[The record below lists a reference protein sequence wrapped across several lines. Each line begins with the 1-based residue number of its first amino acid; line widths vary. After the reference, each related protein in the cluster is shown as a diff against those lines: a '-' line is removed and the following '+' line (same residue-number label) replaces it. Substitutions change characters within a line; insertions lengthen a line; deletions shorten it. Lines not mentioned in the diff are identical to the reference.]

1 MNKNVVYQKD
11 SGAKHYSDF
20 KPLFNFGK
28 RVIIGRYGTMAM
40 EYLKETAP
48 IAYNEYCQYSEF
60 KYILA
65 EINNKAAERFSEI
78 KKKLKK
84 KYPSPK
90 TDDFYVLAKHN
101 EKITEM
107 AEQIVIREVVYK
119 PHIKDKDIF
128 KIYRAKHSIAIN

>member
-1 MNKNVVYQKD
+1 MNKNAVYQKD
-11 SGAKHYSDF
+11 SGAKHYSNF

-65 EINNKAAERFSEI
+65 EINNNAAERFSVI

-84 KYPSPK
+84 QYPSPK
-90 TDDFYVLAKHN
+90 TDDFFVLAQHN

-107 AEQIVIREVVYK
+107 ADQIVIKEVVCR
-119 PHIKDKDIF
+119 PHIKDEDIF
-128 KIYRAKHSIAIN
+128 KIYQAKHGSATS